1 MTRISSKLWLVMAA
15 ICLALPPAVYSQAFP
30 TKPMKIVVAIAGS
43 DYVARLV
50 ALKLTE
56 SLGQPV
62 VVETQT
68 GAGGMM
74 GAEMVAHAGPDGHTL
89 LLASVSQHVMRLYI
103 ARSTPYDPVK
113 DFAPITMVGETLQC
127 IVVNSTL
134 PVNSLREFIDYAR
147 GNPGRISYATSGIGT
162 GNHLS
167 GVLIGQLTGIE
178 MIHVPFKTGAQAT
191 TSVVGGQVPM
201 AFAILATAM
210 PQLRAGKLKVLAVV
224 NDARYHGMPD
234 IPSVREVVP
243 GFQAPPYWFGFFTRS
258 GTPQPVIA
266 RLHTEIVKIITPP
279 DVRAKLDEIGFAVI
293 ANSPE
298 EFAAR
303 IRRDMEV
310 VSKVVKAANIQPE

>member
-1 MTRISSKLWLVMAA
+1 MPISSRWRLLVAA
-15 ICLALPPAVYSQAFP
+15 MCLALPPVAYSQAFP
-30 TKPMKIVVAIAGS
+30 TKPLKIVVAIAGS

-50 ALKLTE
+50 AQKLTE

-74 GAEMVAHAGPDGHTL
+74 GAEMVAHASPDGHTL
-89 LLASVSQHVMRLYI
+89 LLASVSQTVMRLYI

-127 IVVNSTL
+127 ILVNSSL
-134 PVNSLREFIDYAR
+134 PVTSLREFIEYAR
-147 GNPGRISYATSGIGT
+147 ANAGKISYATSGIGT
-162 GNHLS
+162 GNHLA
-167 GVLIGQLTGIE
+167 GELISQLTGIQ
-178 MIHVPFKTGAQAT
+178 MIHVPFKTGAQAV
-191 TSVVGGQVPM
+191 TSVVGGQIPV
-201 AFAILATAM
+201 AFAILATAT
-210 PQLRAGKLKVLAVV
+210 PQLRAGKVKILAVL
-224 NDARYHGMPD
+224 NDTRYHGMRD

-258 GTPQPVIA
+258 GAPPAVIA
-266 RLHTEIVKIITPP
+266 RLHAEIVRIITPP
-279 DVRAKLDEIGFAVI
+279 EVRAKLDEIGFAVI

-303 IRRDMEV
+303 IRRDMEA